1 RALADALRHSRCGG
15 KTHLEI
21 NPEDCANEPHTADD
35 QRIFIEA
42 IKPPRPISGSNLDGL
57 NSLSVTFQRAM
68 ALTYRPV
75 EFMIAGN
82 IDNGLVVQIDQKFQH
97 ILEVR
102 SGVEVAGDHNR
113 IAFRS
118 LLDRRVSNL
127 LLFVV
132 YV

>member
-35 QRIFIEA
+35 QLIFIEA
-42 IKPPRPISGSNLDGL
+42 IKPPRPISGSSLDGL
-57 NSLSVTFQRAM
+57 NSPSVTFQRAM

-75 EFMIAGN
+75 EFMVAGN

-97 ILEVR
+97 IRDVG
-102 SGVEVAGDHNR
+102 SGVKGARDPNR
-113 IAFRS
+113 LALRC
-118 LLDRRVSNL
+118 LLVRQ
-127 LLFVV
+127 
-132 YV
+132 